1 MTEDGRTLVAAS
13 RGEFDV
19 IVGDLYLPWGSGAGR
34 LYSVEHFRSVRRAL
48 DHGVPTS
55 RGGSLLRLPPLRGQ
69 S

>member
-1 MTEDGRTLVAAS
+1 MAAEVVALQELLLWATISFHAPAAILGAVIIALAVAAAWVP
-13 RGEFDV
+13 R
-19 IVGDLYLPWGSGAGR
+19 
-34 LYSVEHFRSVRRAL
+34 L